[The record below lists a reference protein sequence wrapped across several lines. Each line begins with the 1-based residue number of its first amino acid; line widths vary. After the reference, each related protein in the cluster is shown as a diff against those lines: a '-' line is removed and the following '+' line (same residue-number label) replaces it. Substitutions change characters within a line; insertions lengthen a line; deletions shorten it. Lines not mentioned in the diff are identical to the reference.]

1 MTAAEACELTAFLA
15 VHVERQDA
23 ADSIVRALEAHMLGR
38 RIAAA
43 CQAEREERARVDAHY
58 GRLVASTK
66 CADCAANCGEFPCE
80 QHNLNA
86 GDL

>member
-23 ADSIVRALEAHMLGR
+23 ADSIVRALERHMLGK

-66 CADCAANCGEFPCE
+66 CADCESLCGDGVC
-80 QHNLNA
+80 QDHSINKDYL
-86 GDL
+86 

>member
-23 ADSIVRALEAHMLGR
+23 ADSIVRALEAHMLGK

-66 CADCAANCGEFPCE
+66 CEDCASMCGEGPCRE
-80 QHNLNA
+80 HDKNKEWL
-86 GDL
+86 